1 MLLALLRF
9 TAFEIAP
16 KCIPVG
22 LLLVSSCADERP
34 PTGGRKDSIP
44 PKVKY
49 AYPENK
55 SLNFHNEKI
64 KIRFQEFIQQ
74 SLDPKEIVISPP
86 LDTKPKFLVNGKNLI
101 ISLKSKLK
109 ENTTYTINFGDAIK
123 DNNEGN
129 IFKNFTYVFATGPI
143 LDTAAISGTIAN
155 VTDPKDVDNLLICLY
170 PADSIDG
177 ITKSKPYYFAK
188 SDKNGIFAI
197 NNIHSGVYNIYGL
210 KDQNLNYKYD
220 QSDELI
226 GFIDSTILLSDSS
239 KLKLNLNVF
248 LSTNNKP
255 RFTDAVSMGP
265 GRVLIIYNS
274 PVKTLNINSDL
285 LSSAD
290 IVETNTQKDSITYW
304 FANIY
309 DKKMRLNLIA
319 NDSLSDSTTIDLKT
333 FNKDSTNN
341 YKKYSLSFESQL
353 IKNDSSGK
361 AIANKPILSPFKPLI
376 LLLSRPVD
384 SIDKNKRI
392 EIVNDSTKK
401 RDNIDFSL
409 NVKTKRAIT
418 ISYPQS
424 EKTPYTL
431 VIPDSTFL
439 DIFGWWNR
447 KMYYKWNSDAAENYG
462 NIMLNLKFEHPE
474 KYYVIKILDMDNK
487 AIETLFYVGNQE
499 KKVTLKNIKAG
510 TYHIQVIE
518 DRNQNGEWDSGD
530 FSRKLQPE
538 KIINFRES
546 YEVKGSWDLEID
558 VKL

>member
-44 PKVKY
+44 PKIKY

-255 RFTDAVSMGP
+255 RFTDAISMGP

-274 PVKTLNINSDL
+274 PVKTLNVNSDL

-361 AIANKPILSPFKPLI
+361 AIANKPVLSPFKPLI

-401 RDNIDFSL
+401 GDNIDFSL

>member
-44 PKVKY
+44 PKIKY

-274 PVKTLNINSDL
+274 PVKTLNVNSDL

-361 AIANKPILSPFKPLI
+361 AIANKPVLSPFKPLI

>member
-265 GRVLIIYNS
+265 DRVLIIYNS
-274 PVKTLNINSDL
+274 PVKTLNVNSDL

-361 AIANKPILSPFKPLI
+361 AIANKPVLSPFKPLI

-401 RDNIDFSL
+401 GDNIDFSL